1 MRRISLR
8 TAPAVCASSF
18 FMALAPG
25 LASAADNGT
34 AFNPKISLVMQGN
47 YANYSNGSD
56 PLMPGFLLGDGSD
69 LLPAGL
75 SLNETELALE
85 SNVDDYFHAWASI
98 ALDNDAHGNTNVSVE
113 NAYLDT
119 LQLPYGFTGRF
130 GRFFSEIGYLNHI
143 HAHAWDFA
151 DQPLIYRSMLNNQ
164 YNDDGAQLR
173 WIAPTDYLLEIGG
186 EALRGGQFPGG
197 GDHRSGIP
205 GKTAFVHLG
214 NDLNDST
221 SYRLGLSYLRID
233 EASRPTYDN
242 DVETDFSGTSGLA
255 AADFVL
261 KWAPHGN
268 PVERN
273 AVIQGEYFYRRES
286 GTLVYDPANTA
297 VSSDYSGRQSGFY
310 LQGVYQFVP
319 HWRAGLRYDWIETGN
334 QLSNPA
340 SGTDLA
346 TLADNSHHPQRESVM
361 VDWSHSE
368 FSRVR
373 LQFNHDQSRPGGAI
387 DNQVFLQYIFAI
399 GSHPA
404 HSF

>member
-1 MRRISLR
+1 MARAASAACVFGLWAGVIPSP
-8 TAPAVCASSF
+8 AP
-18 FMALAPG
+18 
-25 LASAADNGT
+25 AADNGT

-47 YANYSNGSD
+47 FANYSND
-56 PLMPGFLLGDGSD
+56 AAPAMPGFLLGDSSD
-69 LLPAGL
+69 LLPSGL
-75 SLNETELALE
+75 SLNETELGLE

-98 ALDNDAHGNTNVSVE
+98 SLDNDANGNTTVSVE

-173 WIAPTDYLLEIGG
+173 WIAPTDYLLEIGAEG
-186 EALRGGQFPGG
+186 LRGGQFPGG
-197 GDHRSGIP
+197 GDRRSGVP
-205 GKTAFVHLG
+205 AKTAFVHLG
-214 NDLNDST
+214 DDINDSA
-221 SYRLGLSYLRID
+221 SYRLGLSYLRVD
-233 EASRPTYDN
+233 EDARPSTGQTTD
-242 DVETDFSGTSGLA
+242 TDFSGNSGLA

-268 PVERN
+268 PVEHN
-273 AVIQGEYFYRRES
+273 AVVQGEYFYRRES
-286 GTLVYDPANTA
+286 GNLVYDPTNTA
-297 VSSDYSGRQSGFY
+297 VTSDYSGKQAGFY
-310 LQGVYQFVP
+310 VQGVYQFMP
-319 HWRAGLRYDWIETGN
+319 HWRAGVRYDWIETSN

-340 SGTDLA
+340 TDTDLA
-346 TLADNSHHPQRESVM
+346 TLADNSHHPKRESVM

-373 LQFNHDQSRPGGAI
+373 LQFNHDQSRPDGSI

-399 GSHPA
+399 GAHPA
-404 HSF
+404 HTF